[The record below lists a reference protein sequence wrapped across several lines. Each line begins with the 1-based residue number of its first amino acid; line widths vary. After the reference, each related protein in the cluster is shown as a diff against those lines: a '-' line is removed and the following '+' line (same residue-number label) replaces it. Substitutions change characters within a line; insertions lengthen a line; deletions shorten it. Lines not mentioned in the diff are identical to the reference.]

1 MNFFKI
7 FVFLT
12 AQCVVASAMA
22 ADLSTF
28 QHYGGGQCLSSSHSN
43 IMSLPEEEIVRV
55 VEEYHDLAS
64 MELES
69 ATVIYSRSPAFEWA
83 GEAKIACETALG
95 YFDGNH
101 VDTQSIQKCDCFT
114 RRMTSYR

>member
-1 MNFFKI
+1 MRFFKI
-7 FVFLT
+7 LIFLA
-12 AQCVVASAMA
+12 AQSIVASAIA

-43 IMSLPEEEIVRV
+43 IMSLPEEEIVRI

>member
-1 MNFFKI
+1 MSYFRLCI
-7 FVFLT
+7 IL
-12 AQCVVASAMA
+12 ASQCLIAGAFA
-22 ADLSTF
+22 ADLGTF

-43 IMSLPEEEIVRV
+43 IMSLPEDEIVRV
-55 VEEYHDLAS
+55 VEEYYDLAS

-69 ATVIYSRSPAFEWA
+69 PTVIHSRSPAFEWA

-101 VDTQSIQKCDCFT
+101 VDAQSIQKCDCFT